1 MLAFKRGVSM
11 QSLTRGACLSCAG
24 CGKHATYTYIYI
36 YMHMPHEVD
45 QRDMSSEQLAV

>member
-24 CGKHATYTYIYI
+24 CGKHATYTYIY
-36 YMHMPHEVD
+36 MPHEVD